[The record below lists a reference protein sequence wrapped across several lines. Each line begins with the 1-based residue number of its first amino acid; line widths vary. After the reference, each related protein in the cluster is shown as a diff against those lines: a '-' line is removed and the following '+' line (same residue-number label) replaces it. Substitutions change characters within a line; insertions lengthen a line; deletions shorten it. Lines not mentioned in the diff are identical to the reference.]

1 MGWSQT
7 VHDNRR
13 RAELQRARD
22 ELRKRKRGYDIVSQP
37 DAGMSAVSAL
47 LGALAGIAWWRKEG
61 RKLQGRDWGKLPGMQ
76 QLLSLVNGSGQT
88 QRSTTRGKTKPKQS
102 AKAAVLKAAA
112 SRPAQQQQQQ
122 QQQQQRSAPAAAA
135 AAAAV
140 QRQASNNSSSSSS
153 AAKAKKKKSKKKK

>member
-7 VHDNRR
+7 VHENRR

-22 ELRKRKRGYDIVSQP
+22 ELRKRKRGYDIEAQP
-37 DAGMSAVSAL
+37 DAGMSAVTAL

-61 RKLQGRDWGKLPGMQ
+61 RKLQGRDWHKLPGMQ
-76 QLLSLVNGSGQT
+76 QLLSLVNGGGQT
-88 QRSTTRGKTKPKQS
+88 SRGPTRGKAKPKQS

-112 SRPAQQQQQQ
+112 ARPALQQQ

-135 AAAAV
+135 AAV
-140 QRQASNNSSSSSS
+140 QRQVGKVAQFC
-153 AAKAKKKKSKKKK
+153 